1 MVYMVSVPPLAMID
15 DIFTVTK
22 CSADAI
28 EANAV
33 INMKVESKRLRLSK
47 DKCKHMHVSKG
58 VNNCQS
64 DLKVHSEDMIKVTE
78 GSYLGDIIS
87 ADGTID
93 KMIENRRQKGVGL
106 CSQISGMI
114 NNVSLG
120 LFFFQIAFTF
130 RDAMLVNGMLT
141 NAEVW
146 NQIKTKHV
154 EVFESMDLMILKK
167 IFNAHSMTAKEAFF
181 LEAGLLPI
189 SSIIAKRRLMYL
201 WNVLNRN
208 ENDLLKRFI
217 LAQKVRPTKNDWVE
231 LVQKDKADYKINL
244 SDEEISKTKKSKYE
258 KLVEEAVR
266 KKTICDLNKVA
277 ENHSKSEHLMKA
289 NLKREQYLVDPRF
302 SRGDAE
308 LLFKLRTRMVDVKNN
323 FSKKYQGDLSCRTC
337 NINVVIESQEHI
349 LKCDGLKEKVKVPD
363 TILYSDLFKTVEKQL
378 EALKAFKALLRERE
392 IKLNTG

>member
-33 INMKVESKRLRLSK
+33 INMKVESKRLKLSK
-47 DKCKHMHVSKG
+47 DKCKDMHVTKG

-167 IFNAHSMTAKEAFF
+167 IFNAHSMTAKKAFF

-208 ENDLLKRFI
+208 DNDLLKRFI
-217 LAQKVRPTKNDWVE
+217 LAQKVRPTINDWVE
-231 LVQKDKADYKINL
+231 LVQKDKANYKINL
-244 SDEEISKTKKSKYE
+244 SYEEISKTSW
-258 KLVEEAVR
+258 
-266 KKTICDLNKVA
+266 
-277 ENHSKSEHLMKA
+277 
-289 NLKREQYLVDPRF
+289 
-302 SRGDAE
+302 G
-308 LLFKLRTRMVDVKNN
+308 
-323 FSKKYQGDLSCRTC
+323 
-337 NINVVIESQEHI
+337 
-349 LKCDGLKEKVKVPD
+349 
-363 TILYSDLFKTVEKQL
+363 
-378 EALKAFKALLRERE
+378 
-392 IKLNTG
+392 